1 MGAELTI
8 ALVGVGGAFGGAI
21 IGGVAAMASAS
32 ITGRRTMEAATR
44 TYRGALDVARR
55 TAQQQAYTLLLNAAN
70 SYEEA
75 TEGQI
80 ESAAQ
85 LIEALCDRSQGIP
98 PEFSEAQLQAH
109 RNVVSEVRSPGEV
122 LAAVRLVGLE
132 GPSIV
137 HEAAKSVRDAASNL
151 AKLLESVEEVNQ
163 FDNGEFDP
171 IHRPQRVRRRHDAL
185 RSTIE
190 DFGVIARLHGGY
202 AGSGDVV

>member
-1 MGAELTI
+1 MNAELMV

-32 ITGRRTMEAATR
+32 ITGKRTMEAATKAHQ
-44 TYRGALDVARR
+44 GSLDVARR
-55 TAQQQAYTLLLNAAN
+55 TAQQQAYTMLLNAAN
-70 SYEEA
+70 RYEQA
-75 TEGQI
+75 TEDQI
-80 ESAAQ
+80 ESATA

-109 RNVVSEVRSPGEV
+109 RNAVSEVRSPGTV

-132 GPSIV
+132 GPSVV
-137 HEAAKSVRDAASNL
+137 HDAAKSVRDSASNL

-163 FDNGEFDP
+163 FDDGEFDP
-171 IHRPQRVRRRHDAL
+171 IHRPAWVRHRHDKL

-202 AGSGDVV
+202 AGSGDGV